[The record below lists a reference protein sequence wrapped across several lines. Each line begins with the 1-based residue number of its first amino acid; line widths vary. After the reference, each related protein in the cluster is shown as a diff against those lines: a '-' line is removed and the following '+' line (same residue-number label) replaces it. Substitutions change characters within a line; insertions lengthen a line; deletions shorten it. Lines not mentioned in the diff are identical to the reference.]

1 MSDINGR
8 PDLTY
13 LTQTKFE
20 FYKELEDS
28 IHLFVKSKKQ
38 SKTFAKIDIDSEFM
52 NAIENI
58 PALVQIAEMFY
69 DQMKSRNEKSIC
81 FEIVESTLNKLRNE
95 K

>member
-20 FYKELEDS
+20 FHQSSNDLFWLILE
-28 IHLFVKSKKQ
+28 KKK
-38 SKTFAKIDIDSEFM
+38 SKTFASIDIDSEFV